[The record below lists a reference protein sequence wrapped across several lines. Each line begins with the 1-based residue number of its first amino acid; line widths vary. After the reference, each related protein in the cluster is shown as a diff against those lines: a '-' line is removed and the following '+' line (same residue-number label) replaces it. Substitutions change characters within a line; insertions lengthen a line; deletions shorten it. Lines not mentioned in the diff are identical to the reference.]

1 MSINYDEFKKFI
13 KDNNVVGVAAGMII
27 ALATKDLIS
36 TIIGNLVVPGI
47 NIFLLTLNF
56 KYLSKFLPG
65 KDSVKSRIDF
75 IPFINAILSFVLTV
89 IITFLFILYTFNVL
103 LGIK

>member
-27 ALATKDLIS
+27 ALATKDLIY
-36 TIIGNLVVPGI
+36 TIRGNLVVPGI
-47 NIFLLTLNF
+47 NILLLTLNF

-65 KDSVKSRIDF
+65 KNSVNSKINI
-75 IPFINAILSFVLTV
+75 IPFINALLSFILTI

>member
-27 ALATKDLIS
+27 ALAAKDLIT
-36 TIIGNLVVPGI
+36 TIIGNIVVPGL
-47 NIFLLTLNF
+47 NLFLLTLNF
-56 KYLSKFLPG
+56 KELSKFLPG
-65 KDSVKSRIDF
+65 KDSVKSRVDF
-75 IPFINAILSFVLTV
+75 IPFISALLSFILTLV
-89 IITFLFILYTFNVL
+89 ITFLFILYTFNIL

>member
-1 MSINYDEFKKFI
+1 MSINYDQFKKFI

-27 ALATKDLIS
+27 ALATKDLIN
-36 TIIGNLVVPGI
+36 TIIGNIVVPGI
-47 NIFLLTLNF
+47 NILLLMLNF

-65 KDSVKSRIDF
+65 KDSVKSKIDI
-75 IPFINAILSFVLTV
+75 IPFINALLSFVLTIFV
-89 IITFLFILYTFNVL
+89 TFLFILYTFNIL

>member
-27 ALATKDLIS
+27 ALATKDLIY

-47 NIFLLTLNF
+47 NLFLLTLNF
-56 KYLSKFLPG
+56 KSLSKFLPG
-65 KDSVKSRIDF
+65 KDSVKSKIDI
-75 IPFINAILSFVLTV
+75 IPFINALLSFILTM
-89 IITFLFILYTFNVL
+89 IITFLFILYTFNIL